1 MPFFSNA
8 TEDGHKSVKCRV
20 EKMCK
25 KRIDSKR
32 KFTSVKGHERK
43 FMAFYVEITTKAQKD
58 AERNLYEKTI
68 SCCTYNRCI
77 YGWLCSWRS

>member
-1 MPFFSNA
+1 MSFFSNA

-32 KFTSVKGHERK
+32 KFTCVKGHERK
-43 FMAFYVEITTKAQKD
+43 FMAFYVGKPQKRKKAQGG
-58 AERNLYEKTI
+58 NHYEK
-68 SCCTYNRCI
+68 
-77 YGWLCSWRS
+77 